1 MTFHLL
7 AKPTGARCNLN
18 CAYCF
23 FLSKEELYPESQFRM
38 TDEVLERYITSLF
51 EAQPGKDVQIA
62 WQGGEPTLMG
72 IEFYERAVAIAKRL
86 RAPGQS
92 VTHSFQTNGVLIND
106 DWAEFLKR
114 NEFLVGLSID
124 GPEPMHDA
132 YRVNKGG
139 AGTFQQVLRAWNL
152 LARYEVDTNILCTI
166 HAANADYPLEV
177 YRYFRDQL
185 GARYLQFIP
194 IVERLS
200 AADQDLGDDRPLV
213 TDRSV
218 RPEQFGTFLTTI
230 FDEWVRHDVGTVF
243 VQSFD
248 AALASWLGQPSLCI
262 FQPTCGRALA
272 LEHNGDVYSCD
283 HFVDPQ
289 HLLGNILDDDL
300 SAIVDSE
307 KQRGF
312 GNAKFDALPS
322 ECRNCD
328 VLFACYGE
336 CPRNRFVKSRD
347 GERNHNYLCAGY
359 KTFFR
364 HIDKPMRV
372 MAQLL
377 RDGRYADEIMGIL
390 SDGIDDRQ
398 GTSGGQRAVLS
409 EPS

>member
-7 AKPTGARCNLN
+7 AKPTGAQCNLN

-23 FLSKEELYPESQFRM
+23 FLSKEELYPGSRFRM
-38 TDEVLERYITSLF
+38 TDQVLKRYINSLF
-51 EAQPGKDVQIA
+51 EAQPGPDVQIA

-72 IEFYERAVAIAKRL
+72 IEFYERAVEIAKRL
-86 RAPGQS
+86 CVPEQT

-124 GPEPMHDA
+124 GPEAMHDA

-152 LARYEVDTNILCTI
+152 LASYEVDTNILCTI
-166 HAANADYPLEV
+166 HAANADHSLEV

-194 IVERLS
+194 IVERVS
-200 AADQDLGDDRPLV
+200 VQDPGSSEDTPVVSDRTV
-213 TDRSV
+213 Q
-218 RPEQFGTFLTTI
+218 PEQFGTFLTTI
-230 FDEWVRHDVGTVF
+230 FDEWVRRDVGTVF

-248 AALASWLGQPSLCI
+248 AALASWIGQPSLCI

-283 HFVDPQ
+283 HFVDPE
-289 HLLGNILDDDL
+289 HLLGNIIADDL
-300 SAIVDSE
+300 SQIVHSE
-307 KQRGF
+307 KQRAF
-312 GNAKFDALPS
+312 GNAKFDTLPT

-336 CPRNRFVKSRD
+336 CPRNRFVKSKD

-364 HIDKPMRV
+364 HIRKPMGV

-377 RDGRYADEIMGIL
+377 RDGRYADEVMGII
-390 SDGIDDRQ
+390 SDRIDAQQ
-398 GTSGGQRAVLS
+398 GTSGGDPAVLS
-409 EPS
+409 ERA